1 MRSVCTGPNFSPEAV
16 MAEKALTSPINVCQV
31 EVHSK
36 DWQRLLGERAR
47 VHGAQA
53 KREDAGK

>member
-1 MRSVCTGPNFSPEAV
+1 MGLNFSPEAV

>member
-1 MRSVCTGPNFSPEAV
+1 MKNTGLQYICTSK
-16 MAEKALTSPINVCQV
+16 MLAEKALTSPINVCQV